1 MSSDAQPPSGR
12 PAQFAEKLQSEPL
25 GEPTGNHPAS
35 WFIGRIGL
43 VIAGVAALYFG
54 ALFFAM
60 STCACTP
67 PPSFPASPVEG
78 VVVSVDSAGLGRVR
92 SFVLRSAEGTTLFQ
106 VGTLENPTEFPP
118 AHLAEHQAS
127 SSPVRVYFRVEA
139 GGYSAVAYRLED
151 GAGPAA
157 TG

>member
-1 MSSDAQPPSGR
+1 MSPEPRPRAGR
-12 PAQFAEKLQSEPL
+12 AAQFADKLGSEPL
-25 GEPTGNHPAS
+25 GEPAGRHPAS
-35 WFIGRIGL
+35 WFLTRIGVVL
-43 VIAGVAALYFG
+43 AGVAALYFG

-67 PPSFPASPVEG
+67 RPVFPASPVEG
-78 VVVSVDSAGLGRVR
+78 VVVAVDSAGLDRVR
-92 SFVLRSAEGTTLFQ
+92 SFELRTTTGVTRFEI
-106 VGTLENPTEFPP
+106 GTLENPTEFPP

-151 GAGPAA
+151 ALPPSP